1 MLERNIAQWAIRF
14 RLQAL
19 LLCIVIVGITA
30 TGIKQLTF
38 DGSTRAFFGAD
49 HPHLLAY
56 EKLEDTYGRVD
67 SAILMVSAKEGDM
80 FTPARLALLEQLT
93 ERLWDIPHA
102 LRVDSLS
109 NFQYSHAEN
118 DELIVDDLI
127 KTAIDY
133 DEKQLALVRK
143 RALSDPA
150 LINRLITPNG
160 RHSALEL
167 YTELSEDNRRQDEEK
182 EASDA
187 IYQLVEQI
195 EAQYPDI
202 DIAVT
207 GTVIGNSFMM
217 ESTVKDLSTIFPAMY
232 ALIFILLA
240 VLLRSFLSMITIAIT
255 AIASCLSA
263 LGFAGWMGIELSPV
277 AINSV
282 TITITVAVAHCV
294 HIAIFFLQLYRNNGD
309 KQQALSES
317 LRVNLQPMFITSF
330 TTAIGF
336 LSLNLNEMGPAA
348 NLGNIVAFGVM
359 VAFVFSVALLPT
371 LLLILPI
378 SANRSAAGTMG
389 ARIDVFAE
397 WVIDRRK
404 ILLWA
409 TLLFSALMLILASQ
423 NVVNDRFNENIKKP
437 HVFRTDGEL
446 IDKQLGGL
454 YTIEYSMSAKSAG
467 GISTIEYLNNLDKF
481 TQWLRAQPE
490 VISVFSYSDTIQRL
504 NQNMHNGNADWHRIP
519 ANRELAAQY
528 LLLYEISLSAEQDL
542 SNQISSDQSETR
554 LVIKFPTMDSANI
567 MTLHLKIIDW
577 QKQNLPVYMQ
587 DDGASYAVMWSY
599 LARDATQNSMK
610 GALTAL
616 LLISMILS
624 LVFRSLRYGVISMIP
639 NLLPAGIGYGF
650 WYVFV
655 GEMSM
660 ALMSVL
666 SITIG
671 IVVDDT
677 VHFLSKYLRAIK
689 EKGADTL
696 DAVRYAFHS
705 VGPALW
711 ITTLVLIAGFSVQ
724 AFSLFRPSGHMG
736 MLIAGI
742 IAAALVLD
750 FLMLPPLLM
759 WFDRNKKRLPR
770 ANSQP

>member
-1 MLERNIAQWAIRF
+1 MLEKNFAQWAIRF
-14 RLQAL
+14 RLPAL
-19 LLCIVIVGITA
+19 LMSIIIVAVAA
-30 TGIKQLTF
+30 TGTQQLTF
-38 DGSTRAFFGAD
+38 DGSTRAFFGPD
-49 HPHLLAY
+49 HPQLLDY
-56 EKLEDTYGRVD
+56 ERLEDLYGRVD
-67 SAILMVSAKEGDM
+67 SVILMVSAKEGDM
-80 FTPARLALLEQLT
+80 FTPERLALLEQLT
-93 ERLWDIPHA
+93 ESVWEMPHA

-109 NFQYSHAEN
+109 NFQYSHAES
-118 DELIVDDLI
+118 DELVVENLI
-127 KTAIDY
+127 EGAIDY
-133 DEKQLALVRK
+133 DTTQLALVRK
-143 RALSDPA
+143 RALGDSA

-160 RHSALEL
+160 RHSALVLFAEF
-167 YTELSEDNRRQDEEK
+167 SDDNNRQPEEK
-182 EASDA
+182 ETSDA

-207 GTVIGNSFMM
+207 GNVVGDTFMM
-217 ESTVKDLSTIFPAMY
+217 ESTIKDLSTIFPAMY

-294 HIAIFFLQLYRNNGD
+294 HIAIFFLQLYRKNGN
-309 KQQALSES
+309 KKQALTES

-359 VAFVFSVALLPT
+359 VAFIFSVALLPT
-371 LLLILPI
+371 LLLLLPI
-378 SANRSAAGTMG
+378 SANASAAGTMSE
-389 ARIDVFAE
+389 RIDTFAE

-404 ILLWA
+404 MLLWA
-409 TLLFSALMLILASQ
+409 TLLFSALMLVLASQ
-423 NVVNDRFNENIKKP
+423 NVVNDRFNENIRKP
-437 HVFRTDGEL
+437 HVFRTDGDL
-446 IDKQLGGL
+446 IDKQLGGI
-454 YTIEYSMSAKSAG
+454 YTIEYSMGAKGAG
-467 GISTIEYLNNLDKF
+467 GISEIEYLVHLDKF

-490 VISVFSYSDTIQRL
+490 VISVFSYSDIIQRL
-504 NQNMHNGNADWHRIP
+504 NQNMHNDDTNWHRIP
-519 ANRELAAQY
+519 DSRELAAQY

-542 SNQISSDQSETR
+542 SNQIASDQSETR
-554 LVIKFPTMDSANI
+554 LVIKFPTMDSVNTMA
-567 MTLHLKIIDW
+567 LHLKIIDW

-587 DDGASYAVMWSY
+587 DDGSSYAVMWSY
-599 LARDATQNSMK
+599 LARDATRNSMK

-616 LLISMILS
+616 LLISLILTV
-624 LVFRSLRYGVISMIP
+624 VFRSLRYGLISMVP

-650 WYVFV
+650 WFVFV

-671 IVVDDT
+671 IIVDDT

-689 EKGADTL
+689 EKGADTI
-696 DAVRYAFHS
+696 DATRYAFHS

-711 ITTLVLIAGFSVQ
+711 ITTLVLIAGFSIQ

-742 IAAALVLD
+742 IAAALILD

-759 WFDRNKKRLPR
+759 WFDRNNKAGSK
-770 ANSQP
+770 S